1 MLVKETKTIVKLM
14 ENGNI
19 RLSEDG
25 FLLGEMSKEVFETH
39 YKSKL
44 KGTPVY
50 LDEKKATRLTA

>member
-1 MLVKETKTIVKLM
+1 MQHKETKTIVRMM

-25 FLLGEMSKEVFETH
+25 FLLGEMSKQVFEEH
-39 YKSKL
+39 YKKEI

-50 LDEKKATRLTA
+50 LFEKKATRLTA

>member
-1 MLVKETKTIVKLM
+1 M